1 MRKGRGHTRLARIR
15 KGRTMP
21 RGYVCLF
28 GDGEY
33 NWQLAGFSSSLNAMT
48 ALSSVYILLA
58 ASTASSLPSF
68 PFGGG
73 LIWWFICAR
82 RKQQSIGGWL
92 LFYYWQIFSGAALS
106 AILLVSVGYSAYMPE
121 AYNKATDH
129 WLFVISGAPTILL
142 LFVHAAAALML
153 LCVRT
158 WDALILL
165 RKIVLCQVAFQW
177 AAVGIYA
184 WKFPGNLTLHMIAAV
199 QMSAWLL
206 YLFQSERVE
215 RVFKYDNWEQVAPA
229 PTLGLA

>member
-1 MRKGRGHTRLARIR
+1 MRYRGAGGCGPAVGVR
-15 KGRTMP
+15 
-21 RGYVCLF
+21 
-28 GDGEY
+28 EY
-33 NWQLAGFSSSLNAMT
+33 NCQLAG
-48 ALSSVYILLA
+48 LSSTVNGMLDLNSAYTLVA
-58 ASTASSLPSF
+58 ASTANASPLPSF

-73 LIWWFICAR
+73 LIWWIICSR

-106 AILLVSVGYSAYMPE
+106 AILWVSVGYSAYMPE

-129 WLFVISGAPTILL
+129 WLFVISSAPAILL

-177 AAVGIYA
+177 AAVAIDT
-184 WKFPGNLTLHMIAAV
+184 WKFPNNLPLEAIGTV
-199 QMSAWLL
+199 QMTLWLI

-215 RVFKYDNWEQVAPA
+215 RVFKYDNWEQSAPA

>member
-1 MRKGRGHTRLARIR
+1 MLDLNN
-15 KGRTMP
+15 
-21 RGYVCLF
+21 VCAF
-28 GDGEY
+28 
-33 NWQLAGFSSSLNAMT
+33 F
-48 ALSSVYILLA
+48 A
-58 ASTASSLPSF
+58 ASTSTAPTTPSL

-73 LIWWFICAR
+73 LIWWIICAR

-121 AYNKATDH
+121 AYANATDH

-158 WDALILL
+158 WDALVLL
-165 RKIVLCQVAFQW
+165 RNIVLGQVAFQW
-177 AAVGIYA
+177 LAVAIDA
-184 WKFPGNLTLHMIAAV
+184 WKFPDDLTLDVFAAV

-206 YLFQSERVE
+206 YLFRSERVE
-215 RVFKYDNWEQVAPA
+215 RVFKYDNWEQAAPA
-229 PTLGLA
+229 STLGLA